1 MRGIFCR
8 GSRLELVAGLGVALA
23 MSALA
28 MAAESARGVATQT
41 ALSAETRDQDG
52 RTQATVE
59 VTVTG
64 EDGLPAQGAVAV
76 SDHGRQLAGAAL
88 NAEGQAKI
96 VLDLPAG
103 DHTLSAAYIG
113 DATHQAS
120 ASLPEG
126 VHAMSSTGTPNFQ
139 VSASPATLTLTAGQ
153 SGTVT
158 ASVTPVNAAS
168 LTTPMF
174 VTLSCS
180 GLPDQSSCT
189 FTPENVE
196 IQPGATAAITSTMV
210 VVTQMAST
218 ASAAHARG
226 NPVAWALLLPG
237 VFGLG
242 GLAWGSRRRGPRGQV
257 FVRGVVRRWLNRLAL
272 LALVGLVVLLG
283 TTACNPRYSYEHHG
297 PPLNPATPT
306 GTYTVSVIGQSSNGV
321 TAITNSTTIAL
332 TVQ

>member
-1 MRGIFCR
+1 MHVRGIFCR
-8 GSRLELVAGLGVALA
+8 NPRLELVAGLGIAFLVPALA
-23 MSALA
+23 V
-28 MAAESARGVATQT
+28 AAESARGLATQT

-52 RTQATVE
+52 RTQATVQ
-59 VTVTG
+59 VTVIG
-64 EDGLPAQGAVAV
+64 EDGLPAQGAVV
-76 SDHGRQLAGAAL
+76 LSNQSRQLAGAAL
-88 NAEGQAKI
+88 NAEGRAKV

-103 DHTLSAAYIG
+103 DHLLRAVYTG

-120 ASLPEG
+120 ASQPSG
-126 VHAMSSTGTPNFQ
+126 VHAMSSTGTPDFQ
-139 VSASPATLTLTAGQ
+139 VSASPATLSLTAGQ

-158 ASVTPVNAAS
+158 ASITPVNADP
-168 LTTPMF
+168 TVPMF

-196 IQPGATAAITSTMV
+196 ILPGATAAITSSMV
-210 VVTQMAST
+210 VVTQAAST
-218 ASAAHARG
+218 ASAAHAHG
-226 NPVAWALLLPG
+226 NSVAWALLLPG

-242 GLAWGSRRRGPRGQV
+242 GLAWGVRRRP
-257 FVRGVVRRWLNRLAL
+257 WLNRLSL
-272 LALVGLVVLLG
+272 VALVGLVAVLG

-297 PPLNPATPT
+297 PPVNPATPA

-321 TAITNSTTIAL
+321 TATTHSTTIAL

>member
-8 GSRLELVAGLGVALA
+8 NSRLELVAGLGIALMMPALA
-23 MSALA
+23 I
-28 MAAESARGVATQT
+28 AAESARGLATQT

-52 RTQATVE
+52 RTQATVQ

-76 SDHGRQLAGAAL
+76 SDQGRQLAGAAL
-88 NAEGQAKI
+88 NAEGQASI

-103 DHTLSAAYIG
+103 DHLLRAVYTG

-120 ASLPEG
+120 ASQLSG
-126 VHAMSSTGTPNFQ
+126 VHAMSSTGIPDFQ

-168 LTTPMF
+168 LTAPMF

-196 IQPGATAAITSTMV
+196 ILPGATAAITSSMV
-210 VVTQMAST
+210 IVTQMAST

-226 NPVAWALLLPG
+226 NSVAWALLLPG
-237 VFGLG
+237 LFGLG
-242 GLAWGSRRRGPRGQV
+242 GLAWGSRRR
-257 FVRGVVRRWLNRLAL
+257 RWLNRLSL
-272 LALVGLVVLLG
+272 VALVGLVTMLG

-297 PPLNPATPT
+297 PPVNPATPA

-321 TAITNSTTIAL
+321 TATTHSTTIAL